1 MTWTFRP
8 EPDTGSIIEPEPAL
22 LCLLR
27 RDLEPLALPLAIVL
41 GPMADNGSPLHP
53 LVVHMPARGVEQPGD
68 HAIPVA
74 TVVAGELDDVFGQAL
89 FIRGAM
95 RNLALG

>member
-27 RDLEPLALPLAIVL
+27 RDLEPFALP
-41 GPMADNGSPLHP
+41 DPLHP
-53 LVVHMPARGVEQPGD
+53 LVVHMPARGVEQAGD

>member
-27 RDLEPLALPLAIVL
+27 RDLEPLALP
-41 GPMADNGSPLHP
+41 DPLHP

>member
-27 RDLEPLALPLAIVL
+27 RDLEPLALPISRSTRLWFTCQPEVL
-41 GPMADNGSPLHP
+41 SN
-53 LVVHMPARGVEQPGD
+53 
-68 HAIPVA
+68 PV
-74 TVVAGELDDVFGQAL
+74 T
-89 FIRGAM
+89 M
-95 RNLALG
+95 RYP